1 MNQQSLLRT
10 ELLFYTDSLDSW
22 ELLDA
27 KLKKKK
33 ISLLTGSITCDQ
45 AANW

>member
-1 MNQQSLLRT
+1 MNQRRLLCT

-27 KLKKKK
+27 KLKNKL
-33 ISLLTGSITCDQ
+33 SLLTGSITCDQ